1 MRWGEVKRD
10 GQRVQTV
17 EYAVHERVETDG
29 EGYTDTGVIFTMED
43 NIVSAIRVYG
53 LSARTTEAE
62 ISTVRDNLRFDAL
75 FDDYVQVPSSY
86 NGADLPMFD
95 GTDLQFSGI
104 DFMSQ
109 T

>member
-1 MRWGEVKRD
+1 MSAWK
-10 GQRVQTV
+10 
-17 EYAVHERVETDG
+17 TDG

-86 NGADLPMFD
+86 NGARICPCLTERTCSSPAL
-95 GTDLQFSGI
+95 TS
-104 DFMSQ
+104 
-109 T
+109 